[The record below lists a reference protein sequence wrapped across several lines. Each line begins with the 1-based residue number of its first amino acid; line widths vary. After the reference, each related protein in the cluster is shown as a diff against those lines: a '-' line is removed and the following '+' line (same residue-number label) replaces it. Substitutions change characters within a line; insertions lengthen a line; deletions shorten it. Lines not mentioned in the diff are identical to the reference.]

1 MAQQKAAT
9 SSTDPPAVVGR
20 SYSDDA
26 FLSNQQRSSSND
38 GLNSG
43 ILKKWYREPSH
54 RQVDPVPVTL
64 ALNNLLENPSLPFIT
79 RLDILIILCF

>member
-64 ALNNLLENPSLPFIT
+64 ALNNLENPSLPFIT
-79 RLDILIILCF
+79 RLDILIILCI